1 VQKRLNQFGAM
12 ALEWLALSDARHDRV
27 DEQRLEDI
35 MQSTYARGDRIVEGF
50 LIGHLVLAALLSLV
64 HDTWAM
70 TALVAPATLAM
81 FMISARLAP
90 RGYITRVIAGVC
102 FSIFVSLHIV
112 QLGGHVGLQAL
123 YMIPLTVMIVYQDP
137 RCMWHGSAMTVVT
150 SGTLGL
156 AQMLGQPVVYFG
168 NMTPSPM
175 HFAIMWLVLAGH
187 TLICSWW
194 ALLLKRNSVTN
205 FIRQEDLVRSREQ
218 LRAAKMQAEQASES
232 KSSFLANMSH
242 EIRTPM
248 TAILGYA
255 DLLADEEATPTS
267 QSRADVVRTIQRN
280 GEHLIQIIND
290 ILDISKIEA
299 GRLGVEHIDVS
310 PLEMLDEVHELLE
323 NRATSK
329 GLQLKLEYMWPLP
342 VKISSDP
349 VRLKQI
355 LVNLAGN
362 AIKFTGSGSVTLRV
376 RCDAKLEMLS
386 IDVMDTGIGM
396 DKKGLAN
403 LFQAFSQAEASTT
416 RKFGGTG
423 LGLTISR
430 RLANLLGGDITVDS
444 VKGKGSTFT
453 VSVATGNMS
462 GVEWLQSSPT
472 PKQELTDEPKRVI
485 DLPLSGGRILLAED
499 GLDNQRL
506 IAFHLTRAG
515 ANVEIANNGL
525 IAMEKALTA
534 SRAGMGFDIVLMDI
548 EMPEMDGL
556 TATRNL
562 RESRYDGKIVA
573 LTAHA
578 MAGDRDRCLEA
589 GCDDYLT
596 KPINKQKLIEMC
608 TQSVLA
614 RKVERRLA
622 A

>member
-1 VQKRLNQFGAM
+1 M
-12 ALEWLALSDARHDRV
+12 ALEWLALSDARHDHV
-27 DEQRLEDI
+27 DERRLEDI
-35 MQSTYARGDRIVEGF
+35 MQMTYARGDRIVEGF
-50 LIGHLVLAALLSLV
+50 LIGHLVIAAVLSLIYN
-64 HDTWAM
+64 TWTM
-70 TALVAPATLAM
+70 TALAAPATLLM

-90 RGYITRVIAGVC
+90 RAFITRVIAGVC
-102 FSIFVSLHIV
+102 FSIFVSLHIL

-137 RCMWHGSAMTVVT
+137 RCMWHGSAMTVIT
-150 SGTLGL
+150 SGLLGL
-156 AQMLGQPVVYFG
+156 AQMAGQPVVYFG
-168 NMTPSPM
+168 DMAPTPG
-175 HFAIMWLVLAGH
+175 HFVILWVVLAGH

-194 ALLLKRNSVTN
+194 ALLLKRNSITN
-205 FIRQEDLVRSREQ
+205 FLRQEDLVRSREQ
-218 LRAAKMQAEQASES
+218 LRAAKMQAEQSNQS

-299 GRLGVEHIDVS
+299 GRLNVEHLEVS
-310 PLEMLDEVHELLE
+310 PLEILHEVHELLE
-323 NRATSK
+323 NRAANK
-329 GLQLKLEYMWPLP
+329 GLVLKVDYMWPLP
-342 VKISSDP
+342 EKISSDP

-355 LVNLAGN
+355 LVNLVGN
-362 AIKFTGSGSVTLRV
+362 AIKFTGDGSVTMRI
-376 RCDAKLEMLS
+376 RCDNKLQTLS
-386 IDVMDTGIGM
+386 VDIMDTGIGM
-396 DKKGLAN
+396 DKKGLSN

-453 VSVATGNMS
+453 VSVTTGSLSEAT
-462 GVEWLQSSPT
+462 WLHSPPR
-472 PKQELTDEPKRVI
+472 PKLDVAEEPKRVI
-485 DLPLSGGRILLAED
+485 ELPLSGGRILLAED

-525 IAMEKALTA
+525 IALEKALTA
-534 SRAGMGFDIVLMDI
+534 SRSGVAYDIVLMDI
-548 EMPEMDGL
+548 EMPELDGL
-556 TATRNL
+556 SATRAL
-562 RESRYDGKIVA
+562 RESRYEGLIVA

-589 GCDDYLT
+589 GCNDYLT
-596 KPINKQKLIEMC
+596 KPIDKQRLIDMC